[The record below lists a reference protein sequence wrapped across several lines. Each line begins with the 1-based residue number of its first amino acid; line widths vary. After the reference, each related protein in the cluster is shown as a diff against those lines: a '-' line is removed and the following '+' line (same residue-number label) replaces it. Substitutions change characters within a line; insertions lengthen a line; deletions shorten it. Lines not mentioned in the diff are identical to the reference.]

1 MERKECSQN
10 YIFFLIIKYFMY
22 EKGNVIE
29 NRVLKLIKF
38 QMVVVII
45 RRDMG
50 YFIFKIFGF

>member
-22 EKGNVIE
+22 EKGNMIE